1 MQRRAA
7 GSPHAE
13 PVSVYEVHLGSW
25 RQGLSYREAAHQL
38 VDYLAETGFTHVEL
52 LPVAEHP
59 FGGSWGYQV
68 TSFYAPTA
76 RFGTPDDFRYF
87 VDTLHQAGYGVIVD
101 WVPGHF
107 PKDDWALARFDGTP
121 LYEHAD
127 PRRGEQ
133 PDWGTYVFDFG
144 RREVRNFLVANALY
158 WLDEFHVDGLRVDA
172 VASMLYLDYSRP
184 EGQWLPNVYGGREN
198 LDAVSFLQEMNATV
212 YRHHPGVMTIAEES
226 TAWPGVTRPT
236 HLGGLGFGFKWNMG
250 WMHDT
255 LSYVGKDPI
264 YRGYHHNQMT
274 FSLMYAFSENYILPI
289 SHDEVVHGK
298 GSLWERMPGDAW
310 NKAANVRALL
320 AFMWAHPGKQLLFMG
335 GEFGQAREW
344 SEDRSLDWDLLGNP
358 LHGGIKRMV
367 GDLNRVYKDTPALW
381 TRDNT
386 PEGFSW
392 IDANDAAGNVLSFLR
407 HGVDGDGRPTVMA
420 CIANFSGG
428 PRDDYRVGLPF
439 AGRWREVLNTDAEIY
454 GGSGVGNLG
463 AVSAEPQMWHGRP
476 ASAALRLPPAG
487 VLWLAPETD
496 VVEAVGP
503 EQAGEIGQTAPVTP
517 GATEVVGTTTPAVP
531 TAGAPDM
538 PELSSGDGVVGGD
551 VDLAYAADDDGPPPV
566 EQGTAPEAGVRADE
580 APGGSATAGS
590 ATTDE
595 PHFPDDSSDEAVA
608 RHAELLDPVS
618 EPDAAPETAPE
629 VPRVADSSQDTRWQE
644 VPADAAYEDEP
655 PVLEPGPGAPE
666 AVVDEPA
673 SGPDADETSTHQ

>member
-1 MQRRAA
+1 MAFATEIPPSTASVVTTLHHEWGDAEWMERRAH
-7 GSPHAE
+7 STPYAE
-13 PVSVYEVHLGSW
+13 PMSVYEVHLGSW
-25 RQGLSYREAAHQL
+25 RPGLDYRQMAHAL
-38 VDYLAETGFTHVEL
+38 VEYLGETGFTHIEL

-107 PKDDWALARFDGTP
+107 PKDDFALARFDGTP

-158 WLDEFHVDGLRVDA
+158 WLETFHVDGLRVDA

-198 LDAVSFLQEMNATV
+198 LDAVAFLQEMNATV
-212 YRHHPGVMTIAEES
+212 YRHHPGAMTIAEES

-255 LSYVGKDPI
+255 LSYIGKDPI

-274 FSLMYAFSENYILPI
+274 FSLMYAFSENFVLPI

-320 AFMWAHPGKQLLFMG
+320 AYMWAHPGKQLLFMG
-335 GEFGQAREW
+335 SEFGQAREW
-344 SEDRSLDWDLLGNP
+344 SEERSLDWDLLGNP
-358 LHGGIKRMV
+358 LHGGIKSLV
-367 GDLNRVYKDTPALW
+367 GDLNRVYREQPRAVHAGQHARGLLLDRRERRRRERAELPAPRRGRRRQPDGAGLRGELLRRPARGLPGRPALRRALARGAQHGR
-381 TRDNT
+381 RDLRRLRRGQ
-386 PEGFSW
+386 PGGRRGR
-392 IDANDAAGNVLSFLR
+392 AADVAR
-407 HGVDGDGRPTVMA
+407 AARVGRTAPAADRGAVA
-420 CIANFSGG
+420 G
-428 PRDDYRVGLPF
+428 PRAAVAEQAADIGQAAAVAPF
-439 AGRWREVLNTDAEIY
+439 APEV
-454 GGSGVGNLG
+454 VGDTTS
-463 AVSAEPQMWHGRP
+463 AVSADSPRACGH
-476 ASAALRLPPAG
+476 AG
-487 VLWLAPETD
+487 VR
-496 VVEAVGP
+496 
-503 EQAGEIGQTAPVTP
+503 
-517 GATEVVGTTTPAVP
+517 
-531 TAGAPDM
+531 
-538 PELSSGDGVVGGD
+538 SGDGTLTDD
-551 VDLAYAADDDGPPPV
+551 VDPAYQPV
-566 EQGTAPEAGVRADE
+566 DH
-580 APGGSATAGS
+580 GGSAVIQ
-590 ATTDE
+590 
-595 PHFPDDSSDEAVA
+595 PC
-608 RHAELLDPVS
+608 
-618 EPDAAPETAPE
+618 
-629 VPRVADSSQDTRWQE
+629 
-644 VPADAAYEDEP
+644 PADGCR
-655 PVLEPGPGAPE
+655 PGGR
-666 AVVDEPA
+666 
-673 SGPDADETSTHQ
+673 